1 MAIDISS
8 LTKSQTAVQG
18 LLVKGANGNISIAP
32 LSAEYLKFESDG
44 KTAVQVRTQLETDI
58 QTNHTLITQFLQGEA
73 TDNNAYD
80 RLVELV
86 TAINNNKDNIDALVS
101 DKVNKTSIVTNLT
114 TDDDT
119 KVLAASQGKAL
130 KDSLDSLSAT
140 VSSTKLAAKVITALP
155 DSAVWP
161 SDMRDDG
168 IMFYVPEAA
177 ASGD

>member
-8 LTKSQTAVQG
+8 LTRSQTAVQG
-18 LLVKGANGNISIAP
+18 LLVKGTNGNISIAP
-32 LSAEYLKFESDG
+32 LSADYVKFESDG

-58 QTNHTLITQFLQGEA
+58 QANHTLITDFLQGAA
-73 TDNNAYD
+73 TNNDTYD

-86 TAINNNKDNIDALVS
+86 TSINNNKDNIDALVA
-101 DKVNKTSIVTNLT
+101 DKVNKTDIVTNLT
-114 TDDDT
+114 TDNDT

-130 KDSLDSLSAT
+130 KDGLDALSAT
-140 VSSTKLAAKVITALP
+140 VSSTKLAAKVITTLP
-155 DSAVWP
+155 DSATWP

-168 IMFYVPEAA
+168 IIFYVPEAA